1 MSAKFSLWLLSTLL
15 FVATAFALAK
25 VSTMPCFQRL
35 EVSHPSPAL
44 RHTHGGWSLHTGSH
58 AQSGL
63 WIWLRVC
70 FAGQLTG

>member
-35 EVSHPSPAL
+35 ELSHSSPRCGTHRLDGASTQAHILKRPLHVVSCVLLVS
-44 RHTHGGWSLHTGSH
+44 
-58 AQSGL
+58 
-63 WIWLRVC
+63 
-70 FAGQLTG
+70 